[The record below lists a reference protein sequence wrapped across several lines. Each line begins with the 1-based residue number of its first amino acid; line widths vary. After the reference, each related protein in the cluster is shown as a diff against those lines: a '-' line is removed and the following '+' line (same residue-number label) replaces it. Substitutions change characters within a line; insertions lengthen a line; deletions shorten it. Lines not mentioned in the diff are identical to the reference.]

1 MKWYHEHLE
10 RYVVWAFIAWIV
22 YWIDRA
28 ISEADFNEL

>member
-1 MKWYHEHLE
+1 MSWYQEHLE

-28 ISEADFNEL
+28 ITEADFNAM